1 MFMQNDNIKYVGRK
15 YSGDLKG
22 SIGRILNKIE
32 GSERGYVTEFPI
44 HGKNGP
50 QLHAFVMD
58 VSNIELHIPTAKE
71 AEKLQ
76 ADLDAA
82 LISAKNEVSEPVKK
96 TRRRTVEVV
105 A

>member
-1 MFMQNDNIKYVGRK
+1 MQNDKIKYIGRK
-15 YSGDLKG
+15 FSKDLNG
-22 SIGRILNKIE
+22 SIGRILNKIDN
-32 GSERGYVTEFPI
+32 SERGYVTEFPI
-44 HGKNGP
+44 HAKNGP

-58 VSNIELHIPTAKE
+58 MSNIELHIPTAKE

-96 TRRRTVEVV
+96 TRRRTVEVAV
-105 A
+105 